1 MAYILKQT
9 PTQIHPNRAKYT
21 HESMT
26 HADSNRA
33 KYLQNRPT
41 PTQTVSKYYEIR

>member
-9 PTQIHPNRAKYT
+9 SIQIHPRPQNLMTHTDPNRAKF
-21 HESMT
+21 
-26 HADSNRA
+26 
-33 KYLQNRPT
+33 LQNRPT